1 MQARK
6 LISELAKSKVAAK
19 RLAKSVSAT
28 ELKRA
33 VQNLQSAITALEKL
47 EAEQAI
53 KARAANLKTLKLT
66 MDKLGLSQE
75 DVLSLVRKKGTAG
88 QGITKKPTT
97 KKKAGPLKGRKI
109 APKYSIKVG
118 KETHKWSG
126 RGRMPLVFKDFL
138 QKGGSL
144 EECLIK

>member
-1 MQARK
+1 MTAKK
-6 LISELAKSKVAAK
+6 LISELAKSKAAAK
-19 RLAKSVSAT
+19 RLAKSVSAA

-47 EAEQAI
+47 EAEKAI

-66 MDKLGLSQE
+66 MDKLGLSKE
-75 DVLSLVRKKGTAG
+75 DVLSLVAPKGTAE
-88 QGITKKPTT
+88 QGKIKKPTT
-97 KKKAGPLKGRKI
+97 RKKNGPLKGKKI

-138 QKGGSL
+138 QQGGSL
-144 EECLIK
+144 KKCLIK

>member
-1 MQARK
+1 
-6 LISELAKSKVAAK
+6 
-19 RLAKSVSAT
+19 
-28 ELKRA
+28 
-33 VQNLQSAITALEKL
+33 
-47 EAEQAI
+47 
-53 KARAANLKTLKLT
+53 

-118 KETHKWSG
+118 KRRING
-126 RGRMPLVFKDFL
+126 VVVAV
-138 QKGGSL
+138 
-144 EECLIK
+144 CLSYLKILRAAH

>member
-75 DVLSLVRKKGTAG
+75 DVLSLVRKKALLD
-88 QGITKKPTT
+88 
-97 KKKAGPLKGRKI
+97 KA
-109 APKYSIKVG
+109 
-118 KETHKWSG
+118 
-126 RGRMPLVFKDFL
+126 
-138 QKGGSL
+138 
-144 EECLIK
+144 